1 MKETNYHLWVEKYEE
16 VYKIPL
22 DYGEQEERSE

>member
-1 MKETNYHLWVEKYEE
+1 MKEQNYALCKAKYEE

-22 DYGEQEERSE
+22 DYGEGEAEGK